1 MNRRAFTVEAAMFL
15 LGGAAITISGCGGGG
30 SPTAST
36 APPPDRVG
44 TVDTNHG
51 HTATIT
57 SAQQLAGGAVELDI
71 RGTSSHSHKVM
82 LSADDVASIRSG
94 RRVEVASTG
103 SSHSH
108 QVVFNG

>member
-1 MNRRAFTVEAAMFL
+1 MNRRAFTVEAAVFL
-15 LGGAAITISGCGGGG
+15 LGGAAISISGCGGGG

-36 APPPDRVG
+36 PPPPDRVG

-57 SAQQLAGGAVELDI
+57 SAQQVEGGAVELDI
-71 RGTSSHSHKVM
+71 RGTSSHTHKVT
-82 LSADDVASIRSG
+82 LSADDVASVRSG

-108 QVVFNG
+108 RVVFNG

>member
-1 MNRRAFTVEAAMFL
+1 MNRRTFTVEAAAFL
-15 LGGAAITISGCGGGG
+15 LGGAAITISGCGGG

-94 RRVEVASTG
+94 RRVEVASSG

-108 QVVFNG
+108 LVVFNG

>member
-36 APPPDRVG
+36 QPPPDRVG
-44 TVDTNHG
+44 TVDSNHG

-71 RGTSSHSHKVM
+71 RGTASHSHKVV
-82 LSADDVASIRSG
+82 LSADDVANVRGG
-94 RRVEVASTG
+94 RRVEVASSG
-103 SSHSH
+103 SSHTH
-108 QVVFNG
+108 VVVFNG